1 MLQRSLRQTARLRG
15 RSHAPALTVRSRLP
29 ERPQAQNV
37 CLTLMDGRA
46 VATSILRPSM
56 KRRA

>member
-1 MLQRSLRQTARLRG
+1 FVRPSAHGAPTVRSRCAQG
-15 RSHAPALTVRSRLP
+15 ALKVRSRLP
-29 ERPQAQNV
+29 ERSQAQDV